1 MEAPEKLKS
10 YTKSSETD
18 LKDKRIQIVKK
29 LAGRFMIVSNT
40 DLSISD
46 IVKDYKDLWK
56 IEISFRTMKSFLEI
70 RPVYHRK
77 DDRWGPVYLRAF
89 SHCSYKGY

>member
-10 YTKSSETD
+10 YKKSSETD

-46 IVKDYKDLWK
+46 IVKD
-56 IEISFRTMKSFLEI
+56 
-70 RPVYHRK
+70 
-77 DDRWGPVYLRAF
+77 
-89 SHCSYKGY
+89 